1 MITIVIGA
9 QWGDEGKGKIV
20 DLLSEQYDVIVR
32 CAGGANAGHTLVV
45 DGKKLVTH
53 LIPSGV
59 LQKNKML
66 VLGAGM
72 VIDPK
77 VLVEEM
83 VDCFSLGLESHKIMV
98 SNDAHVVMPYHKAL
112 DAARENYLSKSGS
125 SIGTT
130 KRGIGPAYESKA
142 ARMGVRIR
150 DLTNRESLEV
160 LIEKNKIELAPVLE
174 AYGAEP
180 YDFNCIDYML
190 EHGHLL
196 KEYTCDVSL
205 SSLRDE
211 GRNILLEGAQGA
223 LLDIDHGTYPFVTSS
238 STGSA
243 GALSGAGIGPTAID
257 KVIGITKAYCT
268 RVGEGPFPTEMGKE
282 EDEHWRKA
290 GGEFGATTGR
300 PRRCGWLDVVS
311 LKKVKELNGITS
323 FALTKLDVLTGMG
336 DIKLCVAYDG
346 EGNPVYETFPGWD
359 EDITT
364 VTRFEDL
371 PEAARHY
378 VVAISEF
385 TGTSIEL
392 ISVGAERNQTIL

>member
-1 MITIVIGA
+1 VTVTIVVGA

-59 LQKNKML
+59 LHENKVL

-77 VLVEEM
+77 MLVREM
-83 VDCFSLGLESHKIMV
+83 VECYSLGLVENEILI

-112 DAARENYLSKSGS
+112 DEARENHLSKSGG

-142 ARMGVRIR
+142 GRMGVRIR
-150 DLTNRESLEV
+150 DLTNRASLEA
-160 LIEKNKIELAPVLE
+160 LIEKNKIEIAPVLE
-174 AYGAEP
+174 SYGANP
-180 YDFNCIDYML
+180 CDFNCVDEML
-190 EHGHLL
+190 EYGLLL
-196 KEYTCDVSL
+196 KDHICDVSIPTRFL
-205 SSLRDE
+205 
-211 GRNILLEGAQGA
+211 GWNILLEGAQGA
-223 LLDIDHGTYPFVTSS
+223 LLDIDHGTYPYVTSS
-238 STGSA
+238 STGAA
-243 GALSGAGIGPTAID
+243 GALSGAGIGPTAVD

-300 PRRCGWLDVVS
+300 PRRCGWLDAVS
-311 LKKVKELNGITS
+311 LKKVKDLNGITS

-359 EDITT
+359 EDITG
-364 VTRFEDL
+364 VTKFEDL
-371 PEAARHY
+371 PWEARQY

-392 ISVGAERNQTIL
+392 ISVGAERSQTIL